1 MIIRKYQPS
10 DIQELAR
17 LFYDTVHTIN
27 ARDYNQEQLNVW
39 ATRNIDLEKWNQS
52 FLKHYTVVAVDE
64 KIIIGFGDIDKNG
77 YLDHLYVHKDY
88 QGRGVATAICDKLE
102 QVVNGKKVVH
112 ASITA
117 KHFFERRG
125 YKIIKEQ
132 KVIRN
137 GISLINYLME
147 K

>member
-10 DIQELAR
+10 DSQELAR

-112 ASITA
+112 
-117 KHFFERRG
+117 G

>member
-10 DIQELAR
+10 DSQELAR

-64 KIIIGFGDIDKNG
+64 EIIIGFGDIDKNG

-137 GISLINYLME
+137 GISLINYLIE

>member
-10 DIQELAR
+10 DSQELAR

-77 YLDHLYVHKDY
+77 YLDNLYVHKDY

>member
-10 DIQELAR
+10 DSQELAK
-17 LFYDTVHTIN
+17 LFYNTVHTIN

-64 KIIIGFGDIDKNG
+64 EIIIGFGDIDKNG